1 MTPALLWGNM
11 LHEIMQTCLATQQWD
26 EFYVEDLIEDAV
38 MKNLPGIV
46 KIDTTI
52 EDAKRE
58 VKLRSKG
65 LKVFSERYIAD
76 RPKV

>member
-1 MTPALLWGNM
+1 M

-26 EFYVEDLIEDAV
+26 EFYVEDLIENAV
-38 MKNLPGIV
+38 MKNLPEIV
-46 KIDTTI
+46 KLGSTI

-58 VKLRSKG
+58 VKLRSRG

-76 RPKV
+76 TPKV

>member
-1 MTPALLWGNM
+1 M